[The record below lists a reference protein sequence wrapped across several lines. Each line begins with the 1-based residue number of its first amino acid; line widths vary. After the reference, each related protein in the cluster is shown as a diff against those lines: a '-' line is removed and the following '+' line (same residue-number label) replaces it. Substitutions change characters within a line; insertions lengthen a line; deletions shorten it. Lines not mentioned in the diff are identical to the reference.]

1 MIKKIIYQIVLLF
14 FVANISYAQSGKTIV
29 TGKYTST
36 KQSKLLKQF
45 TASKGDIIEI
55 KVNALHKKRGVK
67 LWVIQHPGNSYVLSY
82 NNMRDDI
89 KSIVVPSDAIYQIYY
104 GGQKLDFNI
113 EVINH
118 TNKPNGPGRGDPV
131 YVRIP
136 DTLYAS
142 GYVNVPIG
150 ESYTI
155 SPYTEKVVLQTNITS
170 EQISSRDF
178 FTGVDLIELDIP
190 GKVKDDYRNQKLL
203 SYSFMLTV
211 GGVSSYNAM
220 MGVVDA
226 GIDAFVK
233 LPTPK
238 SKNTGKVKK
247 GQGKD
252 QYSFTEKL
260 DEESNKLETMTELV
274 EIAND
279 GADTLAPGSST
290 SNVLETTAFVLDGGI
305 QEVALENALDAVGA
319 PKEAMAI
326 YGAVNDFPSVT
337 DIAKDAAHK
346 IIPKIKGKA
355 RLTVWGEQKVKK
367 TYPIIPQKEFWIQS
381 AMSHGTT
388 GGCLDVPGHP
398 TTGQKGQNIKIW
410 DIDDGADRKFK
421 LVPSKNYKGY
431 YEIQNALSGG
441 MTLDVSQAT
450 THTKGANIQ
459 LWERN
464 NSKAQQFLFKHLGN
478 GKFKI
483 LTVDNYPICLKGKN
497 KANGTNVHIWEPHDG
512 AWTEW
517 YLIDPVTKATFV
529 PTQTGT
535 YETMEKYLVLD
546 KRDGYINEKISIK
559 NPRASEKIYVR
570 ILRENSP
577 ESKAKLLI
585 EAQYEITD
593 STDVLKYQRT
603 TVPVNTKDFWTAY
616 KVNYAYAIMFK
627 DQMQPYYKRISG
639 SEFYSSVRPNSE
651 EINTDDIEQK
661 TRLMKYDLLTK
672 KE

>member
-1 MIKKIIYQIVLLF
+1 MIKKILFHIVLLF
-14 FVANISYAQSGKTIV
+14 FAANISYAQSGKTIV
-29 TGKYTST
+29 TGKYSST
-36 KQSKLLKQF
+36 KQTQLLKQF
-45 TASKGDIIEI
+45 TASKGDVIEI

-82 NNMRDDI
+82 NNMRNDVKNI
-89 KSIVVPSDAIYQIYY
+89 TVPADAIYQIYY
-104 GGQKLDFNI
+104 GGKKLDFNI
-113 EVINH
+113 EVLNH
-118 TNKPNGPGRGDPV
+118 TNKPSGPGRGNPV

-142 GYVNVPIG
+142 GYVNVPVG
-150 ESYTI
+150 ESYTL
-155 SPYTEKVVLQTNITS
+155 SPVKEKVVLQTNITS

-190 GKVKDDYRNQKLL
+190 GNEKDDYRNQKLL

-211 GGVSSYNAM
+211 GGASSYSAM

-238 SKNTGKVKK
+238 SKNKGKVKK

-260 DEESNKLETMTELV
+260 DDESSKLETMTEAV
-274 EIAND
+274 EIANN
-279 GADTLAPGSST
+279 GAATLAPGSST

-346 IIPKIKGKA
+346 IIPKIKGRA

-367 TYPIIPQKEFWIQS
+367 TYPIMPQKEFWIQS
-381 AMSHGTT
+381 AMNHGTA
-388 GGCLDVPGHP
+388 GGYLDVPGHP
-398 TTGQKGQNIKIW
+398 TTGQKGQDIKIW
-410 DIDDGADRKFK
+410 DIDNGPDRKFK
-421 LVPSKNYKGY
+421 LVPSTKYKGY
-431 YEIQNALSGG
+431 YEIRSSLPGG
-441 MTLDVSQAT
+441 MTLDVSQAA
-450 THTKGANIQ
+450 THRKGANIQ
-459 LWERN
+459 LWKSN

-483 LTVDNYPICLKGKN
+483 LTVDNYPICLAAREN
-497 KANGTNVHIWEPHDG
+497 KNGTNVIIWEEHDG

-517 YLIDPVTKATFV
+517 YLIDPVTKAAFV
-529 PTQTGT
+529 PTKTGT
-535 YETMEKYLVLD
+535 FETMEKYLVLD
-546 KRDGYINEKISIK
+546 KRNGYINEKITIK

-593 STDVLKYQRT
+593 STDVIKYQRT
-603 TVPVNTKDFWTAY
+603 TAPVNTKDFWTAY
-616 KVNYAYAIMFK
+616 KVNYGYAIMFA
-627 DQMQPYYKRISG
+627 DQMLPYYKKIPG
-639 SEFYSSVRPNSE
+639 SEYYSSLRPKSE
-651 EINTDDIEQK
+651 ELNEENQEQK
-661 TRLMKYDLLTK
+661 IRLMKYDLLTK
-672 KE
+672 KK

>member
-1 MIKKIIYQIVLLF
+1 MIKKILLYIVLLF
-14 FVANISYAQSGKTIV
+14 FAANISYAQSGKTIV

-36 KQSKLLKQF
+36 KQTKLLKQF

-67 LWVIQHPGNSYVLSY
+67 LWVKQHPGNSYVLFY
-82 NNMRDDI
+82 NNMRNVT
-89 KSIVVPSDAIYQIYY
+89 KSIVVPTDAIYQIYY
-104 GGQKLDFNI
+104 GGEKLDFNI
-113 EVINH
+113 EVLNH
-118 TNKPNGPGRGDPV
+118 TNKPSGPGRGNPV

-136 DTLYAS
+136 DTLHTS
-142 GYVNVPIG
+142 GYVNIPVG
-150 ESYTI
+150 ESYTL
-155 SPYTEKVVLQTNITS
+155 SPYKEKVVLQTNITS
-170 EQISSRDF
+170 EQISNRDF
-178 FTGVDLIELDIP
+178 FTGVDKFEIDIP
-190 GKVKDDYRNQKLL
+190 GNVKDDYRNQKLL
-203 SYSFMLTV
+203 SYSFLLTV
-211 GGVSSYNAM
+211 GGASSYNAM

-233 LPTPK
+233 LPEPK
-238 SKNTGKVKK
+238 SKNKGKVKK
-247 GQGKD
+247 GKGKD
-252 QYSFTEKL
+252 RYDFTEKL
-260 DEESNKLETMTELV
+260 DEESNKLETVKGLV

-346 IIPKIKGKA
+346 IIPKIKGRA
-355 RLTVWGEQKVKK
+355 RLTVWSEQKVKK

-381 AMSHGTT
+381 AMNKGTT
-388 GGCLDVPGHP
+388 GGCLDIPGHP

-421 LVPSKNYKGY
+421 LVPSTTYKGY
-431 YEIQNALSGG
+431 YEIRNALPGG
-441 MTLDVSQAT
+441 MTLDVNQAN
-450 THTKGANIQ
+450 THKKGANIH

-464 NSKAQQFLFKHLGN
+464 NSKAQQFFFKHLGN

-483 LTVDNYPICLKGKN
+483 LTVDNFPICLDDRKN
-497 KANGTNVHIWEPHDG
+497 KNGTNVHIWGPQDG

-517 YLIDPVTKATFV
+517 YLIDPVTKTAFV

-546 KRDGYINEKISIK
+546 KRNGYINEKITVK
-559 NPRASEKIYVR
+559 NPGASEKIYVR

-593 STDVLKYQRT
+593 STDVIKYKRT
-603 TVPVNTKDFWTAY
+603 TTPVNTKDFWTAY
-616 KVNYAYAIMFK
+616 KVNYSYAIMFE
-627 DQMQPYYKRISG
+627 DQMQPYYTKISG
-639 SEFYSSVRPNSE
+639 SEYYSSLHPKSE
-651 EINTDDIEQK
+651 VIKQDDHEQK
-661 TRLMKYDLLTK
+661 MRLAKYDFLTK